1 MSPALALPALVPLRI
16 RGALAWILAAGV
28 LAATLDLLYA
38 TAFWSLRGVPAQRI
52 LQSIAAGLLGRAS
65 FDGGVRSAALG
76 ALLHYTIAMAMAFG
90 YALPA
95 YCHAALR
102 RHPWRYGTLYGV
114 LLYALMNLVV
124 VPLSASPRSGGS
136 APGWIACSVL
146 AHIALVGWPCAWFA
160 RRAWTGAFARPAIA
174 IPTSPRPLS

>member
-76 ALLHYTIAMAMAFG
+76 ALLHYTIAMAMLLFG
-90 YALPA
+90 ERLTPVQVAGGALVIVA
-95 YCHAALR
+95 
-102 RHPWRYGTLYGV
+102 V
-114 LLYALMNLVV
+114 LLAESGQLAPR
-124 VPLSASPRSGGS
+124 VPAQDAPRGGDPARHDASGADRIVDGRPGRAASPPEAGG
-136 APGWIACSVL
+136 
-146 AHIALVGWPCAWFA
+146 
-160 RRAWTGAFARPAIA
+160 
-174 IPTSPRPLS
+174 